1 MLGIVTG
8 GRDGYEELALPVLL
22 SEARRTYGSAIRR
35 ALAAAG
41 FDDMPRAGARVVG
54 GIARGGGTP
63 MREVALMHAVSKQ
76 AASQLVDTLAARGYV
91 LRVPDEDDR
100 RRLSVSLTERGVAAA
115 AEIRR
120 AVDAVDAALEHAVG
134 AREVV
139 RLRAALSALVEL
151 RHETGEEES

>member
-1 MLGIVTG
+1 MAA
-8 GRDGYEELALPVLL
+8 GRSWYEDLATPVLL
-22 SEARRTYGSAIRR
+22 AEARRTYGSAVRR

-63 MREVALMHAVSKQ
+63 LREVALMHAVSKQ
-76 AASQLVDTLAARGYV
+76 AASQLVDTLVARGYV

-100 RRLSVSLTERGVAAA
+100 RRLSVALTERGAAAA

-120 AVDAVDAALEHAVG
+120 AVDAVDAAFERAVG

-139 RLRAALSALVEL
+139 RVRAALGALVEL
-151 RHETGEEES
+151 RHETGEEE